1 MNINKNNLFLLE
13 EIIKRNFASKY
24 KGSVLGILWSV
35 IKPLLI
41 MILMTI
47 IFSTLF
53 KRSIENY
60 PVYILSGKCLYD
72 FFNLGTN
79 SGLYAIR
86 LNQNILKTTS
96 APKSIFIIGGILS
109 EVINLVISLI
119 ILLGVMLATN
129 AAFYFDKII
138 LSIIPLISLTIM
150 ILGLGFMLSIFSVY
164 YSDVQHL
171 WGVVTQMG
179 MYASAIFYPMDIIPE
194 PFHQYLILNPIFWAI
209 DQFRSFVMLGII
221 PNVNYILNLLIFS
234 SIILVIGIIIF
245 KKYQNKVIMKL

>member
-13 EIIKRNFASKY
+13 EVIKKNFSSKY

-41 MILMTI
+41 MIIMTI

-72 FFNLGTN
+72 FFNIGSN

-86 LNQNILKTTS
+86 SNKNILTTTS
-96 APKSIFIIGGILS
+96 APKSIFVIGGVIS
-109 EVINLVISLI
+109 EVLNLFITLI
-119 ILLGVMLATN
+119 ILVGVMIVTKAP
-129 AAFYFDKII
+129 FYFDKII
-138 LSIIPLISLTIM
+138 LSIIPIFSLTIM
-150 ILGLGFMLSIFSVY
+150 ILGIGFILSIFSVY

-209 DQFRSFVMLGII
+209 DQFRSFVMLGTI
-221 PNVNYILNLLIFS
+221 PQTSYLLNLFLFS
-234 SIILVIGIIIF
+234 LIILVLGIIIF
-245 KKYQNKVIMKL
+245 KKYDNKVTMKL

>member
-194 PFHQYLILNPIFWAI
+194 PFHQYLILNPIFWAL